1 MSLLE
6 LNNDVLDL
14 IGNYVKKD
22 NEERLKEERLIQSL
36 LNQYR
41 YRFEDLLDR
50 YKRFKEPVDIYLE
63 ITKILVDL
71 EIYLERDRQIEKE
84 NIDKYLLLFIDM
96 YKMVIDKTTK
106 KFRRNILGF
115 RTHNEKFNYDY
126 NFHRSK
132 YLSDD
137 TDEY

>member
-22 NEERLKEERLIQSL
+22 NEERLRDESIVESFVYQYQLSFEYKLKE
-36 LNQYR
+36 
-41 YRFEDLLDR
+41 
-50 YKRFKEPVDIYLE
+50 YKRFNEPVDIYLE

-71 EIYLERDRQIEKE
+71 QIYFERDRGVKNVEE
-84 NIDKYLLLFIDM
+84 YLYLFIDM